1 MLECGACGYIWEG
14 EEPPDRCPKCN
25 ARRERFAKLE
35 DEAMELVERSRYTNS
50 LYFHL
55 YGLLEQIM
63 DLAEEGMD
71 DNLDP
76 QCVRLFTKA
85 ADQSEVLMQSI
96 KSELKNHMKKGKWG

>member
-1 MLECGACGYIWEG
+1 MLECGTCGYIWEQG
-14 EEPPDRCPKCN
+14 EPPDRCPKCN
-25 ARRERFAKLE
+25 ARREKFSKLE
-35 DEAMELVERSRYTNS
+35 DEAIELIERSRYTNS

-55 YGLLEQIM
+55 YGLLEQVQ

-76 QCVRLFTKA
+76 QCVRLFAKA
-85 ADQSEVLMQSI
+85 ADQSDVLLQSI

>member
-1 MLECGACGYIWEG
+1 MLECGTCGLIWEQG
-14 EEPPDRCPKCN
+14 EPPDRCPKCN
-25 ARRERFAKLE
+25 ARKERFGKLD
-35 DEAMELVERSRYTNS
+35 DEAMELIERSRYTNS

-55 YGLLEQIM
+55 YGLLEQIL

-85 ADQSEVLMQSI
+85 ADQSEVLLQSI
-96 KSELKNHMKKGKWG
+96 KSELKNHVKKGKWG